1 MAVFSYTALDQDGA
15 YTKSKLE
22 AGNTKAALASL
33 ELRKMLVVNLKR
45 EGQDRWIWLERAI
58 GQVSAQEKIFF
69 TRNIHTM
76 LEAGIGV
83 DQAIKTTA
91 EQVTNHQFRAALEN
105 INRQLQKGQPL
116 HRCLSRWPQY
126 FSPSYVNLVR
136 VGESSGK
143 LDETLGYLLVQQ
155 ERDYILRSKAKGAM
169 IYPSIIVLALIFMVT
184 LMMVFVI
191 PRVTGVLADY
201 NVQLP
206 LQTRILIGISNLLVH
221 RGLFVL
227 MGAVLIGLGF
237 RRWIKSRRGRWQ
249 WDEFVL
255 RLPRIKTIIV
265 EFNLALFTRSLSAL
279 LQSGVQLDQAMALAA
294 NVCTQSQYQR
304 TAAAGQT
311 FIQKGVPLAEVLKG
325 HPRLYPPL
333 MIRMIEVGQKTG
345 KLDQMLQRLAVYY
358 EQSVET
364 SMTNLSSVIEP
375 ALLLLIG
382 LTIGYVAV
390 SVLTPIWQFA
400 ATV

>member
-390 SVLTPIWQFA
+390 SVLTPIWRFA